1 MSTTRTTPP
10 EVWKFKESS
19 VSRGCA
25 DIEVRRTKPKLLAT
39 WDHTE
44 ANCGT

>member
-1 MSTTRTTPP
+1 MSTMRTTPP

-19 VSRGCA
+19 VSRGCG

-39 WDHTE
+39 WDHKE
-44 ANCGT
+44 ANCGA